1 MNPEYDYKSWKN
13 RLNPNWWGR
22 KFELLLEQ
30 IFKMEGEL
38 LQAQPELGNGTK
50 PDFLVEDDE
59 GNRCYVEAK
68 VRLNSAEEDRYFD
81 DWIVGKLMDH
91 KSVDGKG
98 IGIHGVSGIPESEP
112 DLGTLLQE
120 IYDWLGTFSS
130 GDLEELKERDLRS
143 KVFSLPGI
151 RNRACSNPSQRHREP
166 VHLRKPQQRRHNQR
180 P

>member
-1 MNPEYDYKSWKN
+1 
-13 RLNPNWWGR
+13 
-22 KFELLLEQ
+22 
-30 IFKMEGEL
+30 MEGKL
-38 LQAQPELGNGTK
+38 LQRQPELENGTK

-98 IGIHGVSGIPESEP
+98 IGVHGVSGIPESEP
-112 DLGTLLQE
+112 ALGSLLQE

-143 KVFSLPGI
+143 KVFSLSGH
-151 RNRACSNPSQRHREP
+151 RNRACSNPRQRHREP
-166 VHLRKPQQRRHNQR
+166 VHLRKPQQRRHNQKAHESTWLSGKSPPTQPR
-180 P
+180 NTRLNC

>member
-1 MNPEYDYKSWKN
+1 
-13 RLNPNWWGR
+13 
-22 KFELLLEQ
+22 
-30 IFKMEGEL
+30 
-38 LQAQPELGNGTK
+38 
-50 PDFLVEDDE
+50 
-59 GNRCYVEAK
+59 
-68 VRLNSAEEDRYFD
+68 
-81 DWIVGKLMDH
+81 MDH

-98 IGIHGVSGIPESEP
+98 IGVHGVSGIPESEP
-112 DLGTLLQE
+112 DLGSLLKE

-151 RNRACSNPSQRHREP
+151 EIELVATPSQRHREP